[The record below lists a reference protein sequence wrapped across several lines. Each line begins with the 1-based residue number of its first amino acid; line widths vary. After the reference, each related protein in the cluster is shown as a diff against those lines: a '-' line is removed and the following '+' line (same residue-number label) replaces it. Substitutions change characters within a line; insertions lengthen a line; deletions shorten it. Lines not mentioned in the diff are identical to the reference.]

1 MTRAHSRHRHRPTV
15 STRLIGDRPDQ
26 IEVRTACRH
35 GVYRIGY
42 QLGPTVTE
50 RVAVCAAIAHH
61 ACMEACQCMTALWP
75 RCRTPEAPADLA
87 GLVSRFNGFW
97 SRLEAQQAR
106 QGYAVVDWG
115 EAMLPL
121 AGEAAS

>member
-1 MTRAHSRHRHRPTV
+1 MTRHRHHPTV
-15 STRLIGDRPDQ
+15 STCPIGDRPDQ
-26 IEVRTACRH
+26 IEVRTACKH
-35 GVYRIGY
+35 GTYRIGY
-42 QLGPTVTE
+42 QLGESVTD

-75 RCRTPEAPADLA
+75 RYRTPEAPADLD

-97 SRLEAQQAR
+97 SGLEAQQAR
-106 QGYAVVDWG
+106 RGYAVIDWG
-115 EAMLPL
+115 EAMRTL